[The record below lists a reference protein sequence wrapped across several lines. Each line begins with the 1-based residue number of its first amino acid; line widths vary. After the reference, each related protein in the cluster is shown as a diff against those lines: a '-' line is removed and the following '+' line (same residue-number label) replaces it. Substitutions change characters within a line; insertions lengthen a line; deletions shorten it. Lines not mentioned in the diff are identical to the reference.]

1 MAINIERIYSTT
13 VEITF
18 TANDNREFKE
28 IISGSIDDI
37 AEYCGEVLV
46 KREFTHAEACSVE
59 TGEIIMILT
68 RT

>member
-1 MAINIERIYSTT
+1 MAINIERTYSTT

-28 IISGSIDDI
+28 IMSGSIDDI
-37 AEYCGEVLV
+37 REHCGEVLV
-46 KREFTHAEACSVE
+46 KRGFVYADVCSVE
-59 TGEIIMILT
+59 TGEVIMILM